1 MIFKYAGSVADQ
13 QEGAH
18 MKLKDYS
25 SETLWRVLSDISKLD
40 IMQEHPND
48 SEYFLCWEKI
58 SKAILL
64 ELDKRMESDY

>member
-1 MIFKYAGSVADQ
+1 
-13 QEGAH
+13 

-40 IMQEHPND
+40 IMQEHPSD

-58 SKAILL
+58 SKSILS